1 MINFKCQAGKDFIIA
16 NIPIKQYNYVLAE
29 EDLIM
34 ELEKDGLKSDSALG
48 TIRIA
53 DEVVSIIAGLAA
65 TEIDG
70 IAGMSGG
77 LVGGIAE
84 MLGRKNFS
92 KGVKVEVGERE
103 AAIDL
108 YIIVKYG
115 VRIPDVA
122 LAAQENIKQAI
133 ENMTGLSV
141 VEVNVH
147 VQGVN
152 FPEEEEKI
160 EETRVH

>member
-1 MINFKCQAGKDFIIA
+1 MDNNKEKE
-16 NIPIKQYNYVLAE
+16 KVLTVK
-29 EDLIM
+29 
-34 ELEKDGLKSDSALG
+34 KDGGANLG
-48 TIRIA
+48 AVRIA

-77 LVGGIAE
+77 IAGGIAE
-84 MLGRKNFS
+84 ILGRKNFS
-92 KGVKVEVGERE
+92 KGVRVEVGEKE
-103 AAIDL
+103 TAVDL

-122 LAAQENIKQAI
+122 LAVQERVKSAI
-133 ENMTGLSV
+133 ETMTGLSV

-147 VQGVN
+147 VQGVG
-152 FPEEEEKI
+152 FPEAEVEVD
-160 EETRVH
+160 ETRVR